1 MAEKKFLA
9 KSHSCETIQQH
20 TDNVF
25 REYER
30 LKKIYNNCNVNWTL
44 LEQACLYHDLGKMN
58 SKFQRKIQN
67 GEKVKDEVPHGILST
82 LYLDPKRL
90 KNIFQEVDD
99 FKRFD
104 NLDDA
109 ISLLFSAIFYH
120 HDRESFE
127 KSGFMDNLVEN
138 VKKEKGLLQE
148 IVKNFRY
155 DKVEIPKNL
164 HFRDKYIT
172 RFSDSDKSYLLG
184 DYVLLKGCLNRVD
197 YAASAHVPV
206 EIENDFLENKLDCF
220 MEKLQRIAEHEN
232 KDKPEWNDLQNFMKE
247 NRDENVVVIAQTGM
261 GKTEAGLWWIGN
273 NKGFFTLPVR
283 TAINAIYMRIKKEI
297 LDNEFIEERLGLL
310 HNETRGIYL
319 QLQNESDENLDIE
332 NYFTVTKQLSL
343 PLTICTVDQLF
354 TTVFRYRGYEA
365 KLATLSY
372 SKIVIDEIQMYGPEI
387 IGFLICGLKM
397 VTELGGRFV
406 IMTAT
411 FPGFL
416 KDMMEDYGLKFRMP
430 DPFVDE
436 EKIRH
441 SVEWHEE
448 EMTEEF
454 ILDKYNDNRV
464 LVICNTVRRCQDIY
478 KKLSE
483 KMKLQESDSA
493 NKSINDRELNMLHGK
508 YIYADRIEKEK
519 AILSFGKIDESAI
532 KNNRKGI
539 WIASSIAEASL
550 DVDFD
555 ILITELSDVNGL
567 FQRMGRCYR
576 KRSLNG
582 EGSNCYV
589 FDGGE
594 KKCSGVRY
602 NIDENIFELSKEK
615 LREYF
620 KTAPRE
626 LREIHK
632 MNLVR
637 DIYSTENM
645 KGSKCRKYYDKIK
658 KCIEQPTLYLPAENT
673 KPDAQKLFRDITT
686 ETVIPLVVFENNIGE
701 IEILEKSL
709 SDRNLSMEEKIK
721 NREKLK
727 AFTLGIERYQL
738 ENVRPKATIKLGKY
752 EEIKIIDAEY
762 NPEMG
767 LISITKESKEIES
780 NII

>member
-709 SDRNLSMEEKIK
+709 SDRNLSMEKKIE

>member
-709 SDRNLSMEEKIK
+709 SDRNLSMEEKIE

>member
-1 MAEKKFLA
+1 MAEKNFWA
-9 KSHSCETIQQH
+9 KSYTNETIQEH
-20 TDNVF
+20 TD
-25 REYER
+25 RILEEYER
-30 LKKIYNNCNVNWTL
+30 LKKIYKNCNVNWTL

-58 SKFQRKIQN
+58 SKFQQKIQN
-67 GEKVKDEVPHGILST
+67 AEKVKDEVPHGILST
-82 LYLDPKRL
+82 LFLDSKRL
-90 KNIFQEVDD
+90 KNDFQKSDD
-99 FKRFD
+99 FKEFD
-104 NLDDA
+104 DLDDA
-109 ISLLFSAIFYH
+109 ISLLFSAIYYH

-127 KSGFMDNLVEN
+127 KSDFRDNLKEN
-138 VKKEKGLLQE
+138 INKEKDLLQD
-148 IVKNFRY
+148 IVKNFKY
-155 DKVEIPKNL
+155 DKVRIPEKL
-164 HFRDKYIT
+164 YFRDKYIS

-184 DYVLLKGCLNRVD
+184 KYVLLKGCLNKAD

-220 MEKLQRIAEHEN
+220 MKKLQKRAAHEN
-232 KDKPEWNDLQNFMKE
+232 RDKPEWNDLQNFMKE
-247 NRDENVVVIAQTGM
+247 NRDKNVVVIAQTGM

-283 TAINAIYMRIKKEI
+283 TAINAIYIRIKKEI
-297 LDNEFIEERLGLL
+297 LDDELIEDRLGLL
-310 HNETRGIYL
+310 HSETRGVYL
-319 QLQNESDENLDIE
+319 QLQDESDENLNIE

-397 VTELGGRFV
+397 VTELGGSFA

-416 KDMMEDYGLKFRMP
+416 KDMMEDYGLKFRMSE
-430 DPFVDE
+430 PFVDG

-448 EMTEEF
+448 EMTEDF
-454 ILDKYNDNRV
+454 ILDKYDDNRV

-478 KKLSE
+478 KRLSE
-483 KMKLQESDSA
+483 KMKLQGSDSA

-519 AILSFGKIDESAI
+519 AILSFGKIDEGGA
-532 KNNRKGI
+532 KDNRKGI

-555 ILITELSDVNGL
+555 VLITELSDVNGL

-576 KRSLNG
+576 KRSWNG
-582 EGSNCYV
+582 DGSNCYV
-589 FDGGE
+589 FDGGK
-594 KKCSGVRY
+594 KKCSGVGY
-602 NIDENIFELSKEK
+602 NIDEEIFTLSKEK

-620 KTAPRE
+620 KAASNE
-626 LREIHK
+626 LKETDK
-632 MNLVR
+632 MNLVSN
-637 DIYSTENM
+637 IYSKENM
-645 KGSKCRKYYDKIK
+645 KSLKYYSIIK
-658 KCIEQPTLYLPAENT
+658 ECIDMPGLYLPSENDRL
-673 KPDAQKLFRDITT
+673 KAQRLFRNIVTDK
-686 ETVIPLVVFENNIGE
+686 VIPSEVFLKNKDEIDNLESSLKDKTIGM
-701 IEILEKSL
+701 K
-709 SDRNLSMEEKIK
+709 EKIK

-727 AFTLGIERYQL
+727 AFTLDIERYQL

-752 EEIKIIDAEY
+752 EEIKIIEAEY
-762 NPEMG
+762 NSEMG
-767 LISITKESKEIES
+767 LISITRKSKEIES

>member
-1 MAEKKFLA
+1 MAEKEFLA
-9 KSHSCETIQQH
+9 KSYTEETIQEH
-20 TDNVF
+20 TDKVLQ
-25 REYER
+25 EYER
-30 LKKIYNNCNVNWTL
+30 LKKFYKNCNVNWTL

-58 SKFQRKIQN
+58 SKFQRKIRN
-67 GEKVKDEVPHGILST
+67 AEKVKDEVPHGILST
-82 LYLDPKRL
+82 LFLDAKRL
-90 KNIFQEVDD
+90 KEDFQGADD
-99 FKRFD
+99 FKSFD
-104 NLDDA
+104 DLDDA
-109 ISLLFSAIFYH
+109 MYLLFSTIFYH

-127 KSGFMDNLVEN
+127 KSDFTDNL
-138 VKKEKGLLQE
+138 EKNINREKDSLQY
-148 IVKNFRY
+148 IVKNFKY
-155 DKVEIPKNL
+155 DKVRIPEKL
-164 HFRDKYIT
+164 HFRDKYIS
-172 RFSDSDKSYLLG
+172 RFSNSDKSYLLG
-184 DYVLLKGCLNRVD
+184 EYVLLKGCLNRVD

-220 MEKLQRIAEHEN
+220 MEKLQKRAVDEN
-232 KDKPEWNDLQNFMKE
+232 RDEPKWNDLQKFMKD
-247 NRDENVVVIAQTGM
+247 NKDENLVAIAQTGM

-283 TAINAIYMRIKKEI
+283 TAINAIYMRIKEEI
-297 LDNEFIEERLGLL
+297 LDNKFIEERLGLL
-310 HNETRGIYL
+310 HGETRGIYL
-319 QLQNESDENLDIE
+319 QLQGESDENLDIE

-343 PLTICTVDQLF
+343 PLTVCTVDQLF

-416 KDMMEDYGLKFRMP
+416 RDIMESYGLKFIMP
-430 DPFVDE
+430 EPFVDE
-436 EKIRH
+436 KRIRH

-448 EMTEEF
+448 GITADF
-454 ILDKYNDNRV
+454 IFEKYNNNRV
-464 LVICNTVRRCQDIY
+464 LVVCNTVNKCKEVY
-478 KKLSE
+478 KELSN
-483 KMKLQESDSA
+483 KMDLQENSSDS
-493 NKSINDRELNMLHGK
+493 KSIDESELNMLHGK
-508 YIYADRIEKEK
+508 YIYKDRIEKEK
-519 AILSFGKIDESAI
+519 AILSFGKIDEGGT
-532 KNNRKGI
+532 KDNRKGI

-576 KRSLNG
+576 KRSWNG
-582 EGSNCYV
+582 DGANCYV

-594 KKCSGVRY
+594 KKCSGAGY

-620 KTAPRE
+620 KTASRE
-626 LREIHK
+626 LREIDK

-686 ETVIPLVVFENNIGE
+686 ETVIPLVVFENNRDE

-709 SDRNLSMEEKIK
+709 SDRNLSMEEKIE

>member
-1 MAEKKFLA
+1 MTEKKFLA
-9 KSHSCETIQQH
+9 KSYLDETIQEH
-20 TDNVF
+20 TDNVVW
-25 REYER
+25 EYER
-30 LKKIYNNCNVNWTL
+30 LKRIYSNCNVNWAL

-67 GEKVKDEVPHGILST
+67 GEKVKDEIPHGVLST
-82 LYLDPKRL
+82 LFLDVKKL
-90 KNIFQEVDD
+90 KNHFKQFDD
-99 FKRFD
+99 FRKYND
-104 NLDDA
+104 LNDA
-109 ISLLFSAIFYH
+109 MKLLFSAIYYH
-120 HDRESFE
+120 HDRDILANSEFQ
-127 KSGFMDNLVEN
+127 KNLLFSLNE
-138 VKKEKGLLQE
+138 E
-148 IVKNFRY
+148 IVSIEKIVKYFKY
-155 DKVEIPKNL
+155 DKVSIPEQLN
-164 HFRDKYIT
+164 FMPEYIN
-172 RFSDSDKSYLLG
+172 RFKKADESHLLG
-184 DYVLLKGCLNRVD
+184 EYVLLKGCLNRVD

-220 MEKLQRIAEHEN
+220 MAKLQNRAEHEN
-232 KDKPEWNDLQNFMKE
+232 RDKPEWNDLQNFMK
-247 NRDENVVVIAQTGM
+247 NNKDENVVVIAQTGM

-297 LDNEFIEERLGLL
+297 LDNELVESRLGLL
-310 HNETRGIYL
+310 HSETRGMYL
-319 QLQNESDENLDIE
+319 QLQDESDENLNIE

-397 VTELGGRFV
+397 VTELGGSFA

-416 KDMMEDYGLKFRMP
+416 KDMMEDYGIKFKMP
-430 DPFVDE
+430 EPFVDE

-448 EMTEEF
+448 EITEDF
-454 ILDKYNDNRV
+454 ILEKYNNNRV

-478 KKLSE
+478 NRLSE
-483 KMKLQESDSA
+483 KMKLQRSDSSH
-493 NKSINDRELNMLHGK
+493 KLIDDRELNMLHGK
-508 YIYADRIEKEK
+508 YIYADRVEKEK
-519 AILSFGKIDESAI
+519 AILSFGKIDEDGT
-532 KNNRKGI
+532 KDNRKGV
-539 WIASSIAEASL
+539 WITSAIAEASL

-576 KRSLNG
+576 KRSWTG
-582 EGSNCYV
+582 EGHNCHV
-589 FDGGE
+589 FDGGK
-594 KKCSGVRY
+594 KKCSGVGY
-602 NIDENIFELSKEK
+602 NIDEGIFALSKEK
-615 LREYF
+615 LKEYF
-620 KTAPRE
+620 KTSPSK
-626 LREIHK
+626 LKEIDK

-637 DIYSTENM
+637 DIYSTKNM
-645 KGSKCRKYYDKIK
+645 KGDKCLEYYNKIK

-673 KPDAQKLFRDITT
+673 KPDAQNLFRDITT
-686 ETVIPLVVFENNIGE
+686 ETVIPLAVFENNKDE
-701 IEILEKSL
+701 IERLEESL
-709 SDRNLSMEEKIK
+709 SDRNLNMEEKIR

-727 AFTLGIERYQL
+727 TFALDIERY
-738 ENVRPKATIKLGKY
+738 RLGKVNLKHTITLNK
-752 EEIKIIDAEY
+752 EQKIKVIDAEY
-762 NPEMG
+762 NSEMG
-767 LISITKESKEIES
+767 LMSIIVEDEEVQS